1 VLGYICRVL
10 AALQNFLRSNAPN
23 RAQAAA
29 ALRTLFVLAFAGQT
43 GLALASWGALLVFFR
58 PDAGSALTAQTLL
71 GLAGLGLP
79 ATLVLGTLSARSG
92 EQVGALR
99 AALLSGVLLAVP
111 VWFAVFCWLIG
122 SPALY
127 ALALLGLA
135 ALHYALGWLLVG
147 RYAVQATVTDVQA
160 AKPAP

>member
-1 VLGYICRVL
+1 MLV
-10 AALQNFLRSNAPN
+10 ALQSFLTNDAPN

-43 GLALASWGALLVFFR
+43 GLALAAWGALLVFFR
-58 PDAGSALTAQTLL
+58 PDAGSALTAQMLL
-71 GLAGLGLP
+71 GLGGLALP
-79 ATLVLGTLSARSG
+79 ITLMLGTLSARSG
-92 EQVGALR
+92 EQVEALR

-135 ALHYALGWLLVG
+135 ALYYALGWLLVE
-147 RYAVQATVTDVQA
+147 RYAAQATLTATRTDGLPR
-160 AKPAP
+160 KLH